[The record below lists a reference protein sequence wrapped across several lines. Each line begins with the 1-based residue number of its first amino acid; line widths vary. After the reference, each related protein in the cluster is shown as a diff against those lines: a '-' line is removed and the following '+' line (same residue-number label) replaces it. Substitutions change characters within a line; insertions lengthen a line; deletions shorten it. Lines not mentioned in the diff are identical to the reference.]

1 MVEQDEA
8 VDYQRSMYVNKEE
21 DEDGDEI
28 ED

>member
-8 VDYQRSMYVNKEE
+8 VDYQQSMYVNREE